1 MKSRRK
7 FTRPLGNRRYRK
19 LFVIAVEG
27 SVTEPDYFK
36 LFQNNEPIVHVK
48 CLTSLKGS
56 SPQQVLRRIT
66 DHLKGEKLRNTDE
79 AWLVVDKDNWT
90 EMQLNELFHWS
101 KQSENYG
108 FALSNPKFEL
118 WLLFHYDDGKGVN
131 SSRRCSDRL
140 KKYLPNYDKGIDVRN
155 IRSEMIDAAI
165 IRAKTKDMPP
175 CLDWPHKTGTTVY
188 RLVERLLCN
197 E

>member
-19 LFVIAVEG
+19 LFVVAVEG

-56 SPQQVLRRIT
+56 SPPQVLRRIT
-66 DHLKGEKLRNTDE
+66 DHLKVEKLRNTDE

-90 EMQLNELFHWS
+90 DSQLCELHLWTQQADNF
-101 KQSENYG
+101 G

-118 WLLFHYDDGKGVN
+118 WLLLHYEDGKGIN
-131 SSRRCSDRL
+131 SSRSCSERL
-140 KKYLPNYDKGIDVRN
+140 RKYLPNYDKGIDIRN
-155 IRSEMIDAAI
+155 IAPDMIDAAI
-165 IRAKTKDMPP
+165 SRAKMKDIPP
-175 CLDWPHKTGTTVY
+175 CLDWPRRPGTTVY
-188 RLVERLLCN
+188 RLVERLIMI